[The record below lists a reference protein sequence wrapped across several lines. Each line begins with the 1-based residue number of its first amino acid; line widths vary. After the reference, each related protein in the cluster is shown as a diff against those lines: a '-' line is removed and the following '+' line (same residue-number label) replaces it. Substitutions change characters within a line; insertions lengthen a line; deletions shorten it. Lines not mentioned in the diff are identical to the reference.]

1 MEAQTRFCT
10 TPDGANLA
18 YMTFGQGPPLVV
30 ANGCWLSASHDLEE
44 GFGGPFNRSLA
55 EKHTVT
61 LYDRRGAGLSD
72 RERTEF
78 TVEADASDLTA
89 IVNQLGLER
98 FALLGNC
105 ALGGAAITYAA
116 RNPEK
121 VSELILYAA
130 WAYGPSITR
139 DEIKS
144 SFISTARWHWG
155 VGSRMIAAVLV
166 PESDGAMMDRVAV
179 AMRES
184 CDGETAARFL
194 EMMYTLNVTELLSEV
209 TMPTLVLH
217 RQKERGI
224 PFGLARE
231 LCSSLPNARL
241 IALKGHHHMISYGD
255 YERVVDA
262 VHEFLG
268 IELKPVS
275 DADEASAGDVYTI
288 LFSDVEGSTPLTER
302 LGDAKARELLKEHE
316 RIVRQALKDHGGS
329 EVKTMGDGFM
339 ASFSS
344 ATKAL
349 ACAIAIQSA
358 FAERNESAEEPIRVR
373 IGLNAGEPI
382 AEDDPDGRGDLFGTA
397 VNLAARIAA
406 KADAGEILVADVVRQ
421 LVAGK
426 GFLFN
431 DRGDTEIRGF
441 EGPVRVFE
449 VRRSEGD

>member
-1 MEAQTRFCT
+1 MEVQTQFCT

-44 GFGGPFNRSLA
+44 GFGGPFYRSLA
-55 EKHTVT
+55 QNHTVT
-61 LYDRRGAGLSD
+61 LYDRRGTGLSD

-89 IVNQLGLER
+89 IVNRLGVER

-121 VSELILYAA
+121 VSELILYAT
-130 WAYGPSITR
+130 WADGRSMAR

-144 SFISTARWHWG
+144 SFILQARSHWG
-155 VGSRMIAAVLV
+155 LGSRTIAGLMV
-166 PESDGAMMDRVAV
+166 PESDGAMVDRVAV

-184 CDGETAARFL
+184 CDGETAASFL
-194 EMMYTLNVTELLSEV
+194 EMMYTANVTELLSEV
-209 TMPTLVLH
+209 TMPTLVLQ
-217 RQKERGI
+217 RRNDRGV
-224 PFGLARE
+224 PFRAARD

-241 IALKGHHHMISYGD
+241 TALKGHHHLISYSD
-255 YERVVDA
+255 YETVVDT
-262 VHEFLG
+262 VHAFLG
-268 IELKPVS
+268 TEVTPTS
-275 DADEASAGDVYTI
+275 GTEEAPAADVYTI
-288 LFSDVEGSTPLTER
+288 LFTDVEGSTALTDR
-302 LGDAKARELLKEHE
+302 LGDAKARELLREHE
-316 RIVRQALKDHGGS
+316 SITREALKEHGGS

-339 ASFSS
+339 ASFAA

-349 ACAIAIQSA
+349 ECGIALQNA
-358 FAERNESAEEPIRVR
+358 FAERNESADEPINVR

-382 AEDDPDGRGDLFGTA
+382 SEDEDLFGTA
-397 VNLAARIAA
+397 VNMAARIAS
-406 KADAGEILVADVVRQ
+406 KAEGGEILASNVVRE

-431 DRGDTEIRGF
+431 DRGETELRGF
-441 EGPVRVFE
+441 EDPVRVYE
-449 VRRSEGD
+449 VRWSE